1 MKVSKIAQVPPPTVQ
16 ADSMVKDAIPKMNS
30 SCGCGVAVLDGEK
43 FVGTLSRDDVLLRV
57 ATDALNVQTTPVRSV
72 MHPPVETVSADTDAK
87 EALRKMHA
95 QGRCYLGVVDDTGA
109 LKGWLAICDLF
120 KETEEDLSQQMDA
133 IVSYLAADNPG
144 G

>member
-1 MKVSKIAQVPPPTVQ
+1 MKVSKIAQVPPPIVQ
-16 ADSMVKDAIPKMNS
+16 ADSMVKDAIPLMNS
-30 SCGCGVAVLDGEK
+30 SCGCGVAVLDGTA

-57 ATDALNVQTTPVRSV
+57 ATHGMDVHTTTVRSV
-72 MHPPVETVSADTDAK
+72 MHPPVETVLAETDAK

-95 QGRCYLGVVDDTGA
+95 QGRCYLGVVDERGT
-109 LKGWLAICDLF
+109 LTGWLAICDLF
-120 KETEEDLSQQMDA
+120 KEREEDLSHQMDA

>member
-16 ADSMVKDAIPKMNS
+16 ADSMVKDAIPMMNS
-30 SCGCGVAVLDGEK
+30 SCGCGVAVLDGDT

-57 ATDALNVQTTPVRSV
+57 ATHGMDVQTRPVRTV
-72 MHPPVETVSADTDAK
+72 MHPPVETVSIDTDAR

-95 QGRCYLGVVDDTGA
+95 QGRCYLGVVDGSGA

-120 KETEEDLSQQMDA
+120 KEREEDLSHQMDA

>member
-1 MKVSKIAQVPPPTVQ
+1 MKVAKIAQMPPPTVQ
-16 ADSMVKDAIPKMNS
+16 ADSAVKDAIPMMNS
-30 SCGCGVAVLDGEK
+30 SCGCGVAVLDGDR

-57 ATDALNVQTTPVRSV
+57 ATHGMDVKTTTVRSV
-72 MHPPVETVSADTDAK
+72 MHPPVETVTEETDAK

-95 QGRCYLGVVDDTGA
+95 QGRCYLGVVDEHGA

-120 KETEEDLSQQMDA
+120 KEREDDLSHQMDS